1 VKISELSER
10 SGVTIASIKYYIRE
24 GLIPAGGTTAPNQ
37 AHYGDRHLA
46 DLALIRALRD
56 RAKLP
61 IAAIRRVMA
70 EVAAAT
76 GDRDGA
82 LEAGFKRVQLE
93 KLADSEFA
101 PEDRDSA
108 DYQMCWRELQA
119 LLAAHGWRQ
128 SEDDAVVQELLSAMM
143 TARRVR
149 PGGAFDSR
157 AWDHYADLG
166 ERAARFE
173 IPSDWDPDRFPA
185 DALRYAIVGTYLFEP
200 VILAFR
206 RLALSERSTE
216 LQAKRRSEAQ
226 RGTLA
231 ENAPD
236 WLSLLESRGA
246 PAARRPLSEDDE
258 TDPT

>member
-1 VKISELSER
+1 MKISELSER

-24 GLIPAGGTTAPNQ
+24 GLIPAGDATAPNQ

-56 RAKLP
+56 RARLP

-70 EVAAAT
+70 EVAAAA

-82 LEAGFKRVQLE
+82 LEAGFERVQLE

-101 PEDRDSA
+101 AGDRDSA
-108 DYQMCWRELQA
+108 DYQMCWQELQA
-119 LLAAHGWRQ
+119 LLAAHGWTQ
-128 SEDDAVVQELLSAMM
+128 SEDDAVVQELLSAMLA
-143 TARRVR
+143 ARQVW
-149 PGGAFDSR
+149 PDGAFDPR

-185 DALRYAIVGTYLFEP
+185 EALRYAIVGTYLFEP

-206 RLALSERSTE
+206 RLALSERSIE
-216 LQAKRRSEAQ
+216 LQATRRREAKE
-226 RGTLA
+226 GTLA
-231 ENAPD
+231 ESAPD
-236 WLSLLESRGA
+236 WLSLLETRGE
-246 PAARRPLSEDDE
+246 PATRQPHAEDDE
-258 TDPT
+258 VDPT